1 MNHPTAQNPSNG
13 TFIGLGRVGQPGP
26 GRAGERDGRVTGRAG
41 RKTSGLAWAAKLII
55 EGMFRHAVFAWLA
68 VAGLV
73 AAAAVRVA
81 DSSAGYSLAGKR
93 S

>member
-1 MNHPTAQNPSNG
+1 MPIG
-13 TFIGLGRVGQPGP
+13 TSIPGWVGQ
-26 GRAGERDGRVTGRAG
+26 AGGKMAG
-41 RKTSGLAWAAKLII
+41 SLRAAKLII
-55 EGMFRHAVFAWLA
+55 GDMFRHAVFAWLA

-73 AAAAVRVA
+73 AAASVRAA

>member
-1 MNHPTAQNPSNG
+1 MTGSA
-13 TFIGLGRVGQPGP
+13 
-26 GRAGERDGRVTGRAG
+26 GRVTGRAG
-41 RKTSGLAWAAKLII
+41 RVTGSADRVTGSAGRKTGGLAWAAKLII
-55 EGMFRHAVFAWLA
+55 EDMFRHAVFARLA

>member
-1 MNHPTAQNPSNG
+1 MDEPSDGPEPVKRYIHPAPAG
-13 TFIGLGRVGQPGP
+13 VAAGAGGVG
-26 GRAGERDGRVTGRAG
+26 GRVTARAG
-41 RKTSGLAWAAKLII
+41 RKTGGMEWVAKLII
-55 EGMFRHAVFAWLA
+55 DDMFRHAVFAWLA
-68 VAGLV
+68 VAGPV